1 MMAASSILYLP
12 RGNAVPTDSSFK
24 EMMEL
29 LRSGDQAA
37 AELIFKARSRDL
49 ESD

>member
-1 MMAASSILYLP
+1 MMAAFSILYLP
-12 RGNAVPTDSSFK
+12 RGNAVPTDLPFK